1 MMTKTNLGLRTCL
14 IVCLA
19 LQLSASARADVVEFV
34 NGTKVE
40 GQVVARDQESLTV
53 KTTVGERTFTRRY
66 TLDKVHAVTTGDQR
80 EVLHEKQ
87 AEAPAAATTSQERS
101 KAEVEALI
109 DKLGRAQPEWWDSV
123 AVNYPKTL
131 DLNWPTPPF
140 RQWDNQ
146 RYIGQYVWDI
156 ISPNPNKWR
165 EGIRLM
171 HHLLGV
177 HKDNAELRS
186 RAMNELGRMYFD
198 FLHDYAR
205 AAFWW
210 RTAGVE
216 TDDAYRHGVSLAE
229 CYWRLGN
236 KQMAMDLLDKL
247 PAQFPMIKLWAEMGE
262 LQKALAMADANA
274 TGQLADMACIYAGDA
289 CRVAGQ
295 HEQAV
300 KYYEKVLAVPASGFA
315 SRRVLRN
322 QQRAQASLE
331 AIRLFDS
338 LDLKRV
344 ADGVY
349 RASSLGYEAPVGVEV
364 TVRGGRI
371 EAVRVVEHHEKQYY
385 TAMTDTPEKIIAKQS
400 VRGIDATS
408 GATLTSQAI
417 IHATAKALAQGMK
430 QQ

>member
-1 MMTKTNLGLRTCL
+1 MMTKTMLGLRTSL
-14 IVCLA
+14 FLCLA
-19 LQLSASARADVVEFV
+19 LLLSATTRADVVEFV

-40 GQVVARDQESLTV
+40 GQVAARDQESLTV

-66 TLDKVHAVTTGDQR
+66 TLDKVHAITTGDKR
-80 EVLHEKQ
+80 EVLHEKK
-87 AEAPAAATTSQERS
+87 AEVPATATSGQERS
-101 KAEVEALI
+101 KAEGEALI

-123 AVNYPKTL
+123 ALNYPKTL
-131 DLNWPTPPF
+131 DLNWPNPPF

-156 ISPNPNKWR
+156 ISPTPNKWR

-198 FLHDYAR
+198 YLHDYAR

-210 RTAGVE
+210 RSAGVE
-216 TDDAYRHGVSLAE
+216 TDNAYRHGVSLAE

-236 KQMAMDLLDKL
+236 KQMALDLMDKL
-247 PAQFPMIKLWAEMGE
+247 QPQFPMIKLWAEMGE

-295 HEQAV
+295 HQQAL
-300 KYYEKVLAVPASGFA
+300 KYYEEVLGLPASGYA
-315 SRRVLRN
+315 SRRILRN
-322 QQRAQASLE
+322 QQRAQASIE

-344 ADGVY
+344 ADGTY
-349 RASSLGYEAPVGVEV
+349 RGSSLGYEAPVGVEV

-371 EAVRVVEHHEKQYY
+371 ESVRVVEHQEKQYY
-385 TAMTDTPEKIIAKQS
+385 TAMTDTPQKIIAKQS
-400 VRGIDATS
+400 VQGIDATS
-408 GATLTSQAI
+408 GPPHTSQAI
-417 IHATAKALAQGMK
+417 IHATAKALAGGMK